1 MWLSLLIRNLNE
13 GQKAVGDKK
22 LALQNAEAAAEVAKQ
37 TLEGW
42 RAKTESYSKVSY
54 PIWRLS

>member
-1 MWLSLLIRNLNE
+1 MLRNLNE

-37 TLEGW
+37 
-42 RAKTESYSKVSY
+42 YSKVSY

>member
-1 MWLSLLIRNLNE
+1 MLRNLNE

-54 PIWRLS
+54 PIWRFS